1 MEWRRVQV
9 WLFKPYQLMVLEPKG
24 GQTVR
29 HLRINRAGGLS
40 ILLILT
46 LGSAWL
52 AWYFAPPH
60 TEAVSAHSYQLK
72 QQNHDLRDQIATF
85 EGELALANEQ
95 IDGLKNELL
104 AGQQRNEEVQQSRNI
119 YESILEA
126 RKSSGVRILRA
137 SASLEEGNRIKYN
150 IVLVKGGNYPRSVS
164 GSVRLTA
171 LGSDGQQ
178 WVLKANPKGKNIT
191 YKMDTH
197 AFLEGNVIWTQEW
210 QPIKLQITRMNYQGA
225 ERDQVDVNLEE
236 EKNTIDRKLYERV
249 VEDEK

>member
-1 MEWRRVQV
+1 MMKWRRLKM
-9 WLFKPYQLMVLEPKG
+9 WLLKPYQLMVLEPKG

-29 HLRINRAGGLS
+29 NLRVNRAEGIG
-40 ILLILT
+40 ILLLTT
-46 LGSAWL
+46 LGSGWL

-60 TEAVSAHSYQLK
+60 TEAISAHSYQLT

-95 IDGLKNELL
+95 IGGLKNELL
-104 AGQQRNEEVQQSRNI
+104 AGQQRNEEIQQSRNI

-137 SASLEEGNRIKYN
+137 SANMEDGNKIKYN

-171 LGSDGQQ
+171 YGSDGQQ
-178 WVLKANPKGKNIT
+178 LVLKADPKGKNLS
-191 YKMDTH
+191 YRMDTH
-197 AFLEGNVIWTQEW
+197 AFLEGNVIWTQDW
-210 QPIKLQITRMNYQGA
+210 QPTKLQITRMNYQGA
-225 ERDQVDVNLEE
+225 ERDQVDIDLEE
-236 EKNTIDRKLYERV
+236 KTTQ
-249 VEDEK
+249 

>member
-1 MEWRRVQV
+1 MKWHRIKP
-9 WLFKPYQLMVLEPKG
+9 WLFRPYQLMLLEPKG

-29 HLRINRAGGLS
+29 NMRINRATGLS
-40 ILLILT
+40 MLLLLT

-60 TEAVSAHSYQLK
+60 TEAISARSYQLK
-72 QQNHDLRDQIATF
+72 QQNHDLRDQIATY

-104 AGQQRNEEVQQSRNI
+104 ASQQRNEEIQQSRNI

-137 SASLEEGNRIKYN
+137 SASLEEGNNIKYN

-171 LGSDGQQ
+171 YGSDGQQ
-178 WVLKANPKGKNIT
+178 WVLKADAKGKDIP
-191 YKMDTH
+191 YRMDTH

-225 ERDQVDVNLEE
+225 ERDQVDIDLEE
-236 EKNTIDRKLYERV
+236 KKTQ
-249 VEDEK
+249 

>member
-1 MEWRRVQV
+1 MGWRRIRT
-9 WLFKPYQLMVLEPKG
+9 WLFRPYQLMLLEPRG

-29 HLRINRAGGLS
+29 NMRMNRAAGLS
-40 ILLILT
+40 ILLVLAF
-46 LGSAWL
+46 GSAWL

-60 TEAVSAHSYQLK
+60 TEAISARSYQLK
-72 QQNHDLRDQIATF
+72 QQNHTLRDQIATY

-104 AGQQRNEEVQQSRNI
+104 ASQQRNEEIQQSRNI

-137 SASLEEGNRIKYN
+137 SASLEEGNNIKYN

-171 LGSDGQQ
+171 YGSDGQQ
-178 WVLKANPKGKNIT
+178 WVLKADAKGKNIA
-191 YKMDTH
+191 YRMDTH

-225 ERDQVDVNLEE
+225 ERDHVDIDLEE
-236 EKNTIDRKLYERV
+236 KKIQ
-249 VEDEK
+249 